1 MKSYIK
7 KTTPSKSIVIIKE
20 IFNET
25 NDGDEKN
32 EHLVGKQDI
41 GVFCASQEDT
51 VQNDELW
58 KDKMDL
64 GENNEQL
71 AEDKMLA

>member
-1 MKSYIK
+1 M
-7 KTTPSKSIVIIKE
+7 
-20 IFNET
+20 
-25 NDGDEKN
+25 
-32 EHLVGKQDI
+32 VGKHDI